1 MTLQPQPHRRI
12 RTVRTVFALILRE
25 MSTTYGRTSLGYL
38 WALLEPV
45 AGVALLT
52 LVFSLT
58 FQSPPLGTNFSLFYA
73 SGLLP
78 FLMYTEISAKI
89 STSLRFSQ
97 PLLFYPG
104 VTLIDTIFAR
114 FILNSMTVV
123 LVFALVIG
131 GIILGARIDV
141 ILDLPALI
149 LGIAMALS
157 LGLGVGTI
165 NCFLQTIFPVYERAW
180 AILNRPMLIISCVVF
195 TFDSVPQIAQDY
207 LWWNPLIHIIGQVRS
222 GIYSTY
228 DGSYVSPGYIFGL
241 SGILFVI
248 GQIFLNRY
256 KSYLINDG

>member
-1 MTLQPQPHRRI
+1 M
-12 RTVRTVFALILRE
+12 FALVLRE

-38 WALLEPV
+38 WALMEPV

-58 FQSPPLGTNFSLFYA
+58 FHTPPLGTDFSLFYA

-78 FLMYTEISAKI
+78 FMMYTDLSGKI
-89 STSLRFSQ
+89 STALRFSL

-104 VTLIDTIFAR
+104 VTLFDTIIAR
-114 FILNSMTVV
+114 FILNSMTEILIFTIVV
-123 LVFALVIG
+123 G
-131 GIILGARIDV
+131 GIIVGSGVEV
-141 ILDLPALI
+141 ILDMPALI
-149 LGIAMALS
+149 LGLTMALA

-165 NCFLQTIFPVYERAW
+165 NCFLLTLFPVYERAW

-195 TFDSVPQIAQDY
+195 TYESVPSIVQDY
-207 LWWNPLIHIIGQVRS
+207 LWWNPLIHVIGQVRA

-228 DGSYVSPGYIFGL
+228 DGAYVSAAYVFGL
-241 SGILFVI
+241 SGVLFVT
-248 GQIFLNRY
+248 GLVFLNRY